1 VEQAGKPVHKRIID
15 NAATSV
21 VEQAGKP
28 VHKRIIDNAAT
39 SHIVS
44 GGIGIIKSSQQL
56 TLNHSV
62 FQPPVNSQ
70 QSTVNNHSGTTGIDV
85 MFAQSAKIVISSK
98 DAIAT
103 SAFSK

>member
-1 VEQAGKPVHKRIID
+1 MISYRFRLHQNNQIESTV
-15 NAATSV
+15 NT
-21 VEQAGKP
+21 
-28 VHKRIIDNAAT
+28 
-39 SHIVS
+39 
-44 GGIGIIKSSQQL
+44 
-56 TLNHSV
+56 
-62 FQPPVNSQ
+62 QPFSFSTPPSTVNSQ

>member
-1 VEQAGKPVHKRIID
+1 MEQAGKPVHKRIID
-15 NAATSV
+15 NAATSL

-28 VHKRIIDNAAT
+28 VRVN
-39 SHIVS
+39 
-44 GGIGIIKSSQQL
+44 SQQS
-56 TLNHSV
+56 T
-62 FQPPVNSQ
+62 VNSQ

-85 MFAQSAKIVISSK
+85 MFAQSANIVISSK

>member
-1 VEQAGKPVHKRIID
+1 MPVD
-15 NAATSV
+15 
-21 VEQAGKP
+21 
-28 VHKRIIDNAAT
+28 KRIIDNAAT

-44 GGIGIIKSSQQL
+44 GCIGIIKSSQQS
-56 TLNHSV
+56 T
-62 FQPPVNSQ
+62 VNSQ
-70 QSTVNNHSGTTGIDV
+70 QSTVNSQQSTVNSQQSTVNSQQLTANSQQSTITDGTTGIDV